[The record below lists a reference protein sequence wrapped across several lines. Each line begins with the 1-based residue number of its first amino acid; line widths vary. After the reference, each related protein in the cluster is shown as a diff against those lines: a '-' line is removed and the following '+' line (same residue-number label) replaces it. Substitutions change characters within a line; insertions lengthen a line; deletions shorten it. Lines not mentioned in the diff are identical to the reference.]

1 VTDPYL
7 RAADL
12 LTRTFHAQAVV
23 LSACDTALGKE
34 YGSEGL
40 VGLRYAAL
48 ARGAHTVVASL
59 WPVSDAIAAKL
70 MTDMYRGI
78 IGSAQT
84 SRGEARAGSLEVA
97 HALAAA
103 MRKQLTSMPGLDP
116 ALWAPFTV
124 YVGGE

>member
-1 VTDPYL
+1 
-7 RAADL
+7 
-12 LTRTFHAQAVV
+12 
-23 LSACDTALGKE
+23 
-34 YGSEGL
+34 
-40 VGLRYAAL
+40 
-48 ARGAHTVVASL
+48 
-59 WPVSDAIAAKL
+59 
-70 MTDMYRGI
+70 MYRGI